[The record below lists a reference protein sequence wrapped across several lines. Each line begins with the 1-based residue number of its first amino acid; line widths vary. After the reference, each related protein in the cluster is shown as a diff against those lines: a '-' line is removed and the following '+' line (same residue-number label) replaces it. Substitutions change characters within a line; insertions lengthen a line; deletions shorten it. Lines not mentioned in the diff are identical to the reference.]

1 MFGGESKALF
11 SSRERRIVDWLHS
24 ALWSWAVHSLFDRT
38 QQSQM
43 VTRGLSWWTILAS
56 SHEQQSPGMSVSRED
71 VSTAGLPPA
80 CP

>member
-43 VTRGLSWWTILAS
+43 VTRGRYGGGGCVL
-56 SHEQQSPGMSVSRED
+56 
-71 VSTAGLPPA
+71 
-80 CP
+80 